1 MVWCLSC
8 ILDGDC
14 ETALAE
20 ALVRL
25 SVPDGQATDDVHETI
40 LHCFLHEN
48 LLSTT
53 TSYRTTFTIY
63 YIDYSCSSSC
73 RLYQDSLED
82 QCGDRDN

>member
-48 LLSTT
+48 LLYYLLQLHTVLLVL
-53 TSYRTTFTIY
+53 YTI
-63 YIDYSCSSSC
+63 
-73 RLYQDSLED
+73 
-82 QCGDRDN
+82 